1 MSLLDKRKGR
11 TYLAPKKV
19 THRLVTFLGGP
30 VEELGDDM
38 PKPTLQK
45 RDAERTK
52 EKLITCAEQF
62 FVKKGYHA
70 VGVDE
75 IAAAARVNKR
85 MIYAYF
91 GSKRKLYDELIS
103 RIFSRIDALDFGR
116 IEKISDYREKLASM
130 LNLYFSFLNDNP
142 NFVRL
147 LSWEKLYVDKESI
160 QYLVAQVNR
169 VLRNLFELLKQG
181 EEQGEIR
188 PDVDIRYLA
197 SNINSL
203 FIGFFSNKV
212 LSEEVWGES
221 FTAEQ
226 NNEKIINNMICL
238 VLDGALA
245 S

>member
-1 MSLLDKRKGR
+1 MSQ
-11 TYLAPKKV
+11 
-19 THRLVTFLGGP
+19 
-30 VEELGDDM
+30 
-38 PKPTLQK
+38 PTAQK

-52 EKLITCAEQF
+52 ERLIVCAEQL

-91 GSKRKLYDELIS
+91 GSKRKLYDELMG
-103 RIFSRIDALDFGR
+103 RTFSRIDALDLQR
-116 IEKISDYREKLASM
+116 IERISNYREKLASM
-130 LNLYFSFLNDNP
+130 LKLYFSFLNDNP

-160 QYLVAQVNR
+160 KYLAAQVDR
-169 VLRNLFELLKQG
+169 VLRRLFELLKQG
-181 EEQGEIR
+181 AEQGEIR
-188 PDVDIRYLA
+188 SDVDILCLA

-221 FTAEQ
+221 FTAEE
-226 NNEKIINNMICL
+226 NNEKIIENMIRL
-238 VLDGALA
+238 VFDGALA